1 MADGGAPMAWDR
13 IAAQAKERWLAAPSK
28 TLKPRASLDRTAH
41 SFQHTRESSAGVL
54 SLRRIQG
61 SN

>member
-1 MADGGAPMAWDR
+1 MVDGGAPMAWDR
-13 IAAQAKERWLAAPSK
+13 IAAQAKEVWLAVPSK
-28 TLKPRASLDRTAH
+28 TLRPRASH